1 MSERLP
7 ELDQVESH
15 DAAANDAQ
23 YDIPSAEVID
33 ITSGEP
39 YVPEGESIIEELTP
53 SAPPSSPPAETPI
66 PSSYEAALKRY
77 GLTPDPSPI
86 EEGARPLAPEAE
98 LDEQDEAMQALIE
111 GIPSIA
117 PTVAPSEAIPATAPE
132 EAPLP
137 IVDAELEVKNE
148 VPPDILAS
156 YKEKFGINKEDLEG
170 IEGFDKLSRGQ
181 QRQVLENLAQL
192 TVGRIREEAVDGH
205 KDDIEAQKKNANF
218 LGKVWIGVK
227 DSFTKKFDIVG
238 REKKLAADIEKGGIE
253 EHKGQLE
260 QMVKGMNELGPAVNE
275 NKETGELEVQ
285 FVETLGMSPE
295 LAKVAEVFN
304 EQGTAFSKIPYEWS
318 LDSADPKQ
326 QKAYQKAKETYELQR
341 GVLMKRMADAGGPE
355 MATKA
360 MAHTESVIEMQRFI
374 QTCPDA
380 GKELESIQDQNAWTA
395 ALKSVGTERGA
406 YMALGVVTRTA
417 VGAMA
422 GFVAAPAAAALTGA
436 IRGWKKAGD
445 ELRER
450 DANARKGIVDES
462 EEAKNMVAAVRA
474 KEGDA
479 EVGYRG
485 SVEKIDALV
494 KKLGGKEDSTKS
506 KEQLVTSLRQ
516 RIDYTKQKISE
527 GKMVFGES
535 GERLANQYALM
546 KSLAE
551 AEAAIAGETF
561 ADERGQ
567 RLEERLARMLNKTE
581 NEIVGARSD
590 YKFKQAV
597 KAGLTG
603 AAFAGVGAAAV
614 ETLKWM
620 NGAPAPVAEYVADK
634 IGKAKAAV
642 GAAVSEVTEEV
653 TPEYVPYVDGSQA
666 LIEHAPKPEI
676 INGLDL
682 PPDYKFPATEP
693 PINGLDLPPDYKFPT
708 PPGEEWVETPGGL
721 NVLREDLIAAEGVP
735 SHVVMP
741 GENLSKIFAEEIPG
755 STNAEVIRLLK
766 GMSPEQLKEIGVTS
780 GNPDLIHPGDN
791 IDVAKMRELL
801 LAQNSTPSDV
811 PSSPEYVDGSQAL
824 PRGPGG
830 GGGDI
835 PPGGVETAQPGVL
848 LYEND
853 GTPSSTGTV
862 IEAGPK
868 VPLNM
873 DKAPSLLTMTRAEI
887 EAWSKDAPL
896 PHPMTEAEIVKV
908 FGEKGDGMRTVAEQL
923 KATIGRYP
931 NEDEADMFVEL
942 GPNYPK
948 GLAEMTARMKDHPMS
963 YNELNGM
970 VQKARVLGPD
980 AASAAEVAPAAPKSN
995 VPWEEQNTVRV
1006 QEEQAA
1012 EQARAA
1018 GTAERLIDPNRPEAN
1033 PLNQAA
1039 AAKYF
1044 GAEGTANR
1052 DLAEKMLREAGR
1064 YPNKAELA
1072 VFREYQTANPAAAK
1086 SLLEHMRTG
1095 SVMTENEA
1103 LKLGKQNYDPEYVN
1117 SAKKGLFRED
1127 AYKPSPVRPETTP
1140 GLRTGIESGPVPART
1155 LSQLSEGEL
1164 DKWPFDKPSPWP
1176 VNQSEASELYGD
1188 LGTTNRTLAEN
1199 MRQIL
1204 GRYPN
1209 EEEYLGFR
1217 KIKDV
1222 DPNASRDMLL
1232 AMKKSPQSFA
1242 QVRTMTQSVLSK
1254 QPAPVVAP
1262 TARGMTGLQ
1271 MNDTMRAVSGMSGN
1285 AGVRKITDVVGQ
1297 QAASGVGVVQGAG
1310 AVLSQTSSNP
1320 ALKAVGEF
1328 LRKGGQ

>member
-15 DAAANDAQ
+15 DAAANDAL
-23 YDIPSAEVID
+23 YDVPSAEVID
-33 ITSGEP
+33 ITTGDSYNAP
-39 YVPEGESIIEELTP
+39 GESIIEELTP
-53 SAPPSSPPAETPI
+53 SAPPVAAEQDKLIPSQYEVAMKRFGLDPNVTPI
-66 PSSYEAALKRY
+66 
-77 GLTPDPSPI
+77 DP
-86 EEGARPLAPEAE
+86 APEAVPADAIE
-98 LDEQDEAMQALIE
+98 LDEQGEAMQALIE

-117 PTVAPSEAIPATAPE
+117 PTGAPSEAIPVAASE
-132 EAPLP
+132 AAPLP

-192 TVGRIREEAVDGH
+192 TVGRIREDAIDGH

-238 REKKLAADIEKGGIE
+238 REKKLAAEIEKGGIE

-260 QMVKGMNELGPAVNE
+260 QMVKGMKELGPEVKE

-318 LDSADPKQ
+318 LDSADSKQ
-326 QKAYQKAKETYELQR
+326 QEAYQKAKETYELQR
-341 GVLMKRMADAGGPE
+341 GVLMKHMADAGGPE

-406 YMALGVVTRTA
+406 YMALGAVTRTA

-462 EEAKNMVAAVRA
+462 EEAKNMVAAVRT

-479 EVGYRG
+479 EAGYRG

-535 GERLANQYALM
+535 GERLANQYSLM

-561 ADERGQ
+561 SDERGQ

-642 GAAVSEVTEEV
+642 GAAVSEATET

-666 LIEHAPKPEI
+666 LIEHAPKPEM

-682 PPDYKFPATEP
+682 PPDYKFPAPEP

-708 PPGEEWVETPGGL
+708 PPGEEWVQTPGGL
-721 NVLREDLIAAEGVP
+721 NVLREDLVAAEGVP

-741 GENLSKIFAEEIPG
+741 GENLSKIFAQEIPD
-755 STNAEVIRLLK
+755 STNAEVIRVLK
-766 GMSPEQLKEIGVTS
+766 GLSPEQLKEIGVTS

-791 IDVAKMRELL
+791 INVAKMRELM
-801 LAQNSTPSDV
+801 LAQSTTPSGV
-811 PSSPEYVDGSQAL
+811 PTSPEYVDGSQAL

-830 GGGDI
+830 GGV
-835 PPGGVETAQPGVL
+835 PPGGAETAQPGAI

-853 GTPSSTGTV
+853 GTPSSAEAV

-868 VPLNM
+868 VAVTM
-873 DKAPSLLTMTRAEI
+873 DNAPSLLTMTRDEI

-908 FGEKGDGMRTVAEQL
+908 FGEKGDGMRAVAEQL
-923 KATIGRYP
+923 KAAIGRYP

-970 VQKARVLGPD
+970 VQKARVIGPD
-980 AASAAEVAPAAPKSN
+980 ADAAEVTPIPPKSN

-1012 EQARAA
+1012 VQGRSPGA
-1018 GTAERLIDPNRPEAN
+1018 AERLIDPNRPEAN

-1072 VFREYQTANPAAAK
+1072 AFRGYQSANPAAAK

-1127 AYKPSPVRPETTP
+1127 AYKPSPARPEAAP

-1155 LSQLSEGEL
+1155 LSQLGEGEL

-1176 VNQSEASELYGD
+1176 VDQNEASELYGD

-1199 MRQIL
+1199 MKQIL

-1222 DPNASRDMLL
+1222 NPNASRDMLL
-1232 AMKKSPQSFA
+1232 AMKKSPQSFS

-1262 TARGMTGLQ
+1262 TARSMTGLQ
-1271 MNDTMRAVSGMSGN
+1271 MNDTVRAVGGMSGN
-1285 AGVRKITDVVGQ
+1285 SGVRKVTDVIGQ